1 MKALEG
7 TLNKEK
13 FCETSRRFV
22 DSSTDD
28 AEGCTT
34 PSKHVFEPGNFNR
47 QVLGSQLECQFGVM
61 TAGECIKVEGGKLLG
76 KVRISVQPRVFWECW
91 PGSCK
96 YLQPPGELQR
106 SHLTSLLLATLL
118 C

>member
-1 MKALEG
+1 MKLSEGSLTAL
-7 TLNKEK
+7 
-13 FCETSRRFV
+13 
-22 DSSTDD
+22 TDD
-28 AEGCTT
+28 AEGCTN
-34 PSKHVFEPGNFNR
+34 PSKNVFTHSEPGNFNR
-47 QVLGSQLECQFGVM
+47 PVLGSQLECQFGVM

-91 PGSCK
+91 PGPCK

-106 SHLTSLLLATLL
+106 SHLTSLLLTTLL